1 MNIPTDLKYTE
12 SHEWVR
18 READGTLTV
27 GITDF
32 AQDALGDIVFVELPQ
47 VGKTF
52 TAGDDAAVV
61 ESVKAAS
68 DIYAPVGGTVTEVN
82 QSTADAPDSINRRL
96 RRLAVQAQADDA
108 GAINGLLDAD
118 AYGKTTGTDFDG
130 LLSYG
135 ASLAPYACIRKS
147 VPIFPL

>member
-1 MNIPTDLKYTE
+1 MNIPADLKYTE

-18 READGTLTV
+18 VETDGTLTV
-27 GITDF
+27 GITEY

-68 DIYAPVGGTVTEVN
+68 DIYAPVGGTVTAVN
-82 QSTADAPDSINRRL
+82 QPVADAPDSINSDAYSAWL
-96 RRLAVQAQADDA
+96 FKLKPSDA
-108 GAINGLLDAD
+108 GAVNGLLDAA
-118 AYGKTTGTDFDG
+118 AYGKVTEDH
-130 LLSYG
+130 
-135 ASLAPYACIRKS
+135 
-147 VPIFPL
+147 

>member
-1 MNIPTDLKYTE
+1 MNIPADLKYTE

-18 READGTLTV
+18 LETDGTLTV
-27 GITDF
+27 GITEY

-68 DIYAPVGGTVTEVN
+68 DIYAPVSGTVTAVN
-82 QSTADAPDSINRRL
+82 QPAADAPDSINS
-96 RRLAVQAQADDA
+96 DA
-108 GAINGLLDAD
+108 YGAWLFKLQPQDANAINGLLDAD
-118 AYGKTTGTDFDG
+118 AYGKTTDN
-130 LLSYG
+130 
-135 ASLAPYACIRKS
+135 
-147 VPIFPL
+147 